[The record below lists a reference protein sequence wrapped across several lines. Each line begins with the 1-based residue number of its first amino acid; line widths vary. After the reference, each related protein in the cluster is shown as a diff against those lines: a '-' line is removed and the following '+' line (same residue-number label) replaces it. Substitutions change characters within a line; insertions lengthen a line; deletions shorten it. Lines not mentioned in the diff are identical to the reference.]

1 MFPLPVIPFEEYML
15 LDDRP
20 DYPAAGFMQLVFQGR
35 FEPDALQSAF
45 ETALARHPLLS
56 ASIRTGAGGRLEWIA
71 GPGAEAKVHWIP
83 PGMPLAL
90 DVPWYMDLRREI
102 GMRVFMREVGDRTE
116 MFTQNH
122 HACCDGLGVLNFLS
136 DFLGA
141 YHRLRTPDAEA
152 PPLVSLDPERLRERG
167 RFGMTWASWL
177 ARLPKDL
184 VASLASIEFLAHRPI
199 PVAPP
204 RESGENCQPP
214 GGSLV
219 PAVAGLTL
227 SEEETQQVRKASR
240 ELGCTMNDL
249 LLGAVFL
256 TVARW
261 NRTLKPGNEKGVLRV
276 MIPTSLRSAED
287 VATPA
292 ANIVSMVY
300 LDRRLH
306 RYATPRQ
313 LLRSVRWEMTICKKW
328 RLGLTMIQFMRLF
341 SHLPGGLGSMLPGDR
356 CLSTS
361 VLSNV
366 GDLTRCLAL
375 PVRDGRI
382 VVGDTVLERY
392 DVLPPVRPL
401 TSASFGANSYNG
413 RMCLAIHCDPY
424 SFTPADAQNLLE
436 AYARQVV
443 AVAQRPDEPW
453 AEVTP

>member
-15 LDDRP
+15 ADDHP
-20 DYPAAGFMQLVFQGR
+20 DYPATGFMQLVFQGR
-35 FEPDALQSAF
+35 FEPNALQSAF
-45 ETALARHPLLS
+45 EIALARHPLL
-56 ASIRTGAGGRLEWIA
+56 AAFIRTGAKGKPEWIA
-71 GPGAEAKVHWIP
+71 GETAQAKVHWIP
-83 PGMPLAL
+83 PGQPLAL
-90 DVPWYMDLRREI
+90 DVPWFLDLRREI

-141 YHRLRTPDAEA
+141 YHRLRTPDAEPVPQVA
-152 PPLVSLDPERLRERG
+152 LDPHRLRDRG

-184 VASLASIEFLAHRPI
+184 LASLASIEFLSHHPV
-199 PVAPP
+199 PVASP
-204 RESGENCQPP
+204 RINGERCQAS

-227 SEEETQQVRKASR
+227 SEEETLQIRKAAR

-249 LLGAVFL
+249 LLAAVFL
-256 TVARW
+256 TVGRW
-261 NRTLKPGNEKGVLRV
+261 NRALVPGNEKRVLRV
-276 MIPTSLRSAED
+276 MIPTSLRSPED

-306 RYATPRQ
+306 RYRTPRQ
-313 LLRSVRWEMTICKKW
+313 LIHSVRREMNVCKKW
-328 RLGLTMIQFMRLF
+328 RLGLTLIQFIRLF
-341 SHLPGGLGSMLPGDR
+341 RHLPGGLAPMLPEDR

-401 TSASFGANSYNG
+401 TAASFGANSYNG

-424 SFTPADAQNLLE
+424 TFTPADAQNLLE
-436 AYARQVV
+436 CYGRQVV
-443 AVAQRPDEPW
+443 AIAQRPDEPW
-453 AEVTP
+453 AEAAR